1 MLINNAKLIESLGQ
15 GKLETILTKLKN
27 PPVWGPFDYE
37 RYEEQ
42 VLHWDLDSK
51 DSELN
56 KFNLLLNEFNRK
68 KEIPGS
74 VIKIVHN
81 RTNREGRRIKKK
93 VEVLRDKFT
102 KTFVEKTKYMI
113 EKMMNLVNKNADES
127 GEQMLDNFYSLVT
140 EFEKIE

>member
-1 MLINNAKLIESLGQ
+1 M
-15 GKLETILTKLKN
+15 TKPKN

-37 RYEEQ
+37 RYKEQ
-42 VLHWDLDSK
+42 VLHWDQDSK

-56 KFNLLLNEFNRK
+56 KFKLLLNELNRK

-74 VIKIVHN
+74 VMKIVHN
-81 RTNREGRRIKKK
+81 RTHREGRTIKKI

-113 EKMMNLVNKNADES
+113 EKMMNLVNINADES
-127 GEQMLDNFYSLVT
+127 REQIWDNFNCLVSD
-140 EFEKIE
+140 FEKI

>member
-1 MLINNAKLIESLGQ
+1 M
-15 GKLETILTKLKN
+15 TKPKN
-27 PPVWGPFDYE
+27 PPVWGLFDYE

-42 VLHWDLDSK
+42 VFHWDQGSK

-56 KFNLLLNEFNRK
+56 KFKLLLNELNRK

-74 VIKIVHN
+74 VMKIVHN
-81 RTNREGRRIKKK
+81 RTHREGRTIKKI

-113 EKMMNLVNKNADES
+113 EKMMNLVNINADES
-127 GEQMLDNFYSLVT
+127 REQIWDNFNCLVSD
-140 EFEKIE
+140 FEKI